1 MDKRIHYL
9 IVLDTETCNGQVIN
23 GKLDLSDSLVYDL
36 GFVVTD
42 KKGRIYEKH
51 SYIIREV
58 YYGMKEVMRSAYY
71 ANKIPMYDADIKGG
85 SRKVVSLYE
94 AREILLNAMER
105 YNTNTIVAH
114 NALFDYN
121 ALNTT
126 RRYLTK
132 SKYRYFFPYNTEFWD
147 SLKMARQTI
156 GKQKT
161 YKRFCEENGFM
172 AKRRTPQVRLAAEIL
187 YRYILNNTDF
197 EESHTGLEDAL
208 IETEIMVHCFRQHK
222 KMNKLLFERG

>member
-1 MDKRIHYL
+1 MDKRIHYI

-23 GKLDLSDSLVYDL
+23 DKLDLSDSLVYDL

-51 SYIIREV
+51 SYIIKEV

-132 SKYRYFFPYNTEFWD
+132 SKYRYFFPYNTEIWD
-147 SLKMARQTI
+147 TLKMSRQTI
-156 GKQKT
+156 GKQKS
-161 YKRFCEENGFM
+161 YRRFCEENDFM
-172 AKRRTPQVRLAAEIL
+172 TKHRTPQVRLTAEIL

-197 EESHTGLEDAL
+197 EESHTGLEDVL

-222 KMNKLLFERG
+222 KMNKLLFERA